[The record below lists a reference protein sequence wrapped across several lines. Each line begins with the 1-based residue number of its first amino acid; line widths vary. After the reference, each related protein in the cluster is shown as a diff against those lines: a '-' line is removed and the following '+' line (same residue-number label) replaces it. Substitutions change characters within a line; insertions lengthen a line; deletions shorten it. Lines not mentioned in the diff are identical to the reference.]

1 MAGLAVILTDRN
13 GGRKHMHVGPNH
25 TGEHWCS
32 VIGPED
38 FPIVG
43 DDGCIDCICAPGS
56 MSVYLPERA
65 AEVLAN
71 DTIHY
76 SRDAPRLKK
85 SSTSQRSSRRR
96 QRTTALRPRAPSR
109 TRR

>member
-25 TGEHWCS
+25 TGEYWCS

-56 MSVYLPERA
+56 MSAYLPERT

-76 SRDAPRLKK
+76 SRDAPRDLTKELPTPEEVLHLAEK
-85 SSTSQRSSRRR
+85 FEEKAEDDGTE
-96 QRTTALRPRAPSR
+96 A
-109 TRR
+109 